1 VSQIAN
7 SDLENGPIRNGYDPN
22 KNGGGGGPPHGSDSR
37 SGDESLDSKVRHDA
51 FWGLLRIFIL
61 CHQHE
66 NKILGKGSEVSEI
79 ADAAPEK
86 TFKVKSSNRPT
97 NKKVKDSK

>member
-1 VSQIAN
+1 MSQLVS
-7 SDLENGPIRNGYDPN
+7 SDLENGHILNGQAPN

-37 SGDESLDSKVRHDA
+37 SGDESLDSKIRHDA

-66 NKILGKGSEVSEI
+66 NKVLSKASEVSEI
-79 ADAAPEK
+79 AGAAPEK
-86 TFKVKSSNRPT
+86 TFKVKSSNKQT
-97 NKKVKDSK
+97 SKKSKG